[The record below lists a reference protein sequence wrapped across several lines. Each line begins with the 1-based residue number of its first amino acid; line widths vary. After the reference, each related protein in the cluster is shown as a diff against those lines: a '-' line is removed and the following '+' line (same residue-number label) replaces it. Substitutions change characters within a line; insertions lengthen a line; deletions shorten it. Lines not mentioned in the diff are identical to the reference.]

1 MIFRLAAAL
10 LGATLFLSACDGDS
24 RPFSEAVEVRTLN
37 LESIG
42 VSTPVNTLPDIFLN
56 INQSMQLGVLGNPG
70 TDSETPLS
78 ANNRAW
84 SVSDPAIAS
93 ISQNGYLRAL
103 ANGTVDVSVSIGGID
118 SIEFGL
124 TVADATL
131 SEINA
136 ISGVTTLERC
146 LPQGYF
152 ATGTFSDDTSRN
164 LDNVSWA
171 VNDPANARLFESS
184 GTSTMLNAVS
194 AIDQLTL
201 TATTPGGQSLDQA
214 LIVSDNLQTIQIR
227 PLSVSLDVDAVL
239 NMSAFGNYSLSTGE
253 TVGASREQPITQNV
267 DWSVVTGTNNL
278 SINNVR
284 GSKGLLTGLAVGDDN
299 IIEAACG
306 TETFRALVD
315 VDASGTSTTLAFKI
329 GTLVI
334 IGDQISLSRAANLA
348 SIPILASTGSTYD
361 IDNDVTSTVDFQI
374 QDSTSSVTAP
384 FVIDGNG
391 TATPSLRF
399 TATGTVTLVATE
411 TTDNNAVGTIT
422 ITVTN

>member
-10 LGATLFLSACDGDS
+10 LGATLVLSACDGDS
-24 RPFSEAVEVRTLN
+24 RPFYEAVEVRTLN

-42 VSTPVNTLPDIFLN
+42 VSTPINTLPEIFLN

-70 TDSETPLS
+70 TESEVLLA

-84 SVSDPAIAS
+84 AVSDPS
-93 ISQNGYLRAL
+93 IVSITENGFLRAL
-103 ANGTVDVSVSIGGID
+103 ANGAVDVSVSIGGID
-118 SIEFGL
+118 SVGFGL
-124 TVADATL
+124 TVSDATL
-131 SEINA
+131 SGINA
-136 ISGVTTLERC
+136 ISGATTLERC
-146 LPQGYF
+146 LPQAYF
-152 ATGTFSDDTSRN
+152 ATGTFSDDTNRN
-164 LDNVSWA
+164 LDNVSW
-171 VNDPANARLFESS
+171 VVSDPTNAHLFESS
-184 GTSTMLNAVS
+184 GTSTKLNAMT
-194 AIDQLTL
+194 AMDQLTL
-201 TATTPGGQSLDQA
+201 TATTPDGLSLDQP
-214 LIVSDNLQTIQIR
+214 LIVADNLQTIQIR
-227 PLSVSLDVDAVL
+227 PLRVSLDIDAVSSL
-239 NMSAFGNYSLSTGE
+239 TAVGNYSASTIE
-253 TVGASREQPITQNV
+253 TVVPNRDVLVTDNV

-278 SINNVR
+278 SISNVR

-306 TETFRALVD
+306 AETFRALVD
-315 VDASGTSTTLAFKI
+315 IVASGTSTTLAFKI

-334 IGDQISLSRAANLA
+334 TGDQISLSRVANLA

-361 IDNDVTSTVDFQI
+361 ADNDVTSTVDFQI
-374 QDSTSSVTAP
+374 QNSTSSVTTP

-411 TTDNNAVGTIT
+411 TTDNIAVGSIT